1 MRLSLRVQSLRWR
14 VALWL
19 LPPLAV
25 MLSITA
31 LFSYQSASK
40 AVNLAYDRSLA
51 ASIKSIGERSY
62 IRDGEFVVD
71 IPYSALEVFS
81 DGAQERVFYGVFG
94 PDGKVLTGYTDL
106 PLPMVPGKEGELVSM
121 DMVYRGDPVRIG
133 AMRKR
138 FYDPELKGKD
148 SLVVVVAETIESREQ
163 LINALFHDSIWRQ
176 VALVGLGAVLLLVAL
191 ASAFRPLQKLQS
203 SLRERDAEDL
213 TPIPHDEVPSE
224 IRPLIDAVNH
234 HTGRLAA
241 LMEARKRF
249 LADAAHQIRTP
260 LAVLSTQAE
269 YGLRQEDPLEWRKA
283 LQGLRKNIGG
293 ARRLADQMLA
303 LSRAETANG
312 MALDKTPTNLELLVR
327 EVALELSVLAVKKGI
342 DLSYESEGVPLFIM
356 ANSSMLSELVANLI
370 DNAIRY
376 SPTNGMVRVILGQE
390 EEWAVLQ
397 VIDNGP
403 GIPESERERV
413 FKRFYR
419 ILGHGDAEG
428 SGLGLAIVKEIGL
441 AHGADI
447 SLGEASI
454 GQGLEV
460 RVAFPLVGSFPQQ

>member
-1 MRLSLRVQSLRWR
+1 LRARLRAGSLRLR

-25 MLSITA
+25 MLAVTA
-31 LFSYQSASK
+31 MLSYQSSSK

-51 ASIKSIGERSY
+51 ASIKSIVERSY
-62 IRDGEFVVD
+62 IRDGDFVVD

-106 PLPMVPGKEGELVSM
+106 PLPQTPDKEGVLVSM
-121 DMVYRGDPVRIG
+121 DVMYRGDPVRIG

-148 SLVVVVAETIESREQ
+148 SLIVVVAETIESRAQ
-163 LINALFHDSIWRQ
+163 LTDALFRDSLWRQ
-176 VALVGLGAVLLLVAL
+176 GALIAFGIVLLLGAL
-191 ASAFRPLQKLQS
+191 ASAFRPLQKLQAA
-203 SLRERDAEDL
+203 LRDRDAEDL
-213 TPIPHDEVPSE
+213 TPIPTDQVPSE

-234 HTGRLAA
+234 NTARIVA
-241 LMEARKRF
+241 MMDARKRF

-260 LAVLSTQAE
+260 LAVLNTQAE
-269 YGLRQEDPLEWRKA
+269 YGLRQDDPRE
-283 LQGLRKNIGG
+283 LRHAMQSLHKSIGG
-293 ARRLADQMLA
+293 ARRLADQMLS

-312 MALDKTPTNLELLVR
+312 LILEKTSVDLEALVR
-327 EVALELSVLAVKKGI
+327 EVALDLGVLAVKKQI
-342 DLSYESEGVPLFIM
+342 DLSYESDGKPLMIVGN
-356 ANSSMLSELVANLI
+356 APMLSELVANLI

-376 SPTNGMVRVILGQE
+376 SPEQSVVRLVAGAENGHV
-390 EEWAVLQ
+390 VLR

-403 GIPESERERV
+403 GIPAEEREKV

-419 ILGHGDAEG
+419 ILGRSSDVEG
-428 SGLGLAIVKEIGL
+428 SGLGLAIVREIAL
-441 AHGADI
+441 AHDA
-447 SLGEASI
+447 SVVLEAPSA
-454 GQGLEV
+454 GRGLEV
-460 RVAFPLVGSFPQQ
+460 CVAFPVAGTPL